1 MNVIHHEGE
10 SWIIVVGGYSNGNG
24 LTSVEVLDPNNGFPK
39 WVQGENITKKNFSL
53 FLNAN
58 RNILQC

>member
-1 MNVIHHEGE
+1 M
-10 SWIIVVGGYSNGNG
+10 VGGYSNGNG